1 MDRLWVDANVIL
13 RFLRGEPAKLAGQS
27 RKLMSR
33 AERGEVTLVISSMI
47 VAEVFWVLRSV
58 YRMQVGDIVPAL
70 IEYLSA
76 RGIEVEELAVVT
88 HALELTADKNVDYID
103 SYLALKAAQ
112 HHEKVCTF
120 DSQDFNKLPVVWVS
134 PE

>member
-27 RKLMSR
+27 RKLMLR
-33 AERGEVTLVISSMI
+33 AERGEVTLVVSSMI

-58 YRMQVGDIVPAL
+58 YKMQVGDIVPTL

-88 HALELTADKNVDYID
+88 HALELTADKNVDYVD

-112 HHEKVCTF
+112 HQEKVCTF
-120 DSQDFNKLPVVWVS
+120 DFQDFNKLPAEWVS